1 MPRFLFMGSSVDG
14 NEHGLHVL
22 HLQFIFIWQTA
33 LELSE
38 LGVKRGLGCK
48 VQREQGRKGKWC
60 LMLFQG
66 LRVIGH
72 CVRIDYQCYWKR
84 GRWVS
89 IPFLNGAAFWGEL
102 FLSYC
107 LWSCAWDGIYG
118 LHGRIG
124 FAGMGLILEAFLPGS
139 ESCVKIE
146 DYSRKACL
154 VLEKRRGFRCLF
166 LKWFEVLSAC

>member
-1 MPRFLFMGSSVDG
+1 MPRFLFIGSSVDG

-22 HLQFIFIWQTA
+22 HLQFIFIRQTA

-89 IPFLNGAAFWGEL
+89 IPFLMMLPFEESCFCPIACGLVYGMVYMDFMKGLVSLAWVRYLKRFFRGANRVWRLRTIHGKPVW
-102 FLSYC
+102 FLKSE
-107 LWSCAWDGIYG
+107 
-118 LHGRIG
+118 
-124 FAGMGLILEAFLPGS
+124 EAFAV
-139 ESCVKIE
+139 C
-146 DYSRKACL
+146 
-154 VLEKRRGFRCLF
+154 F
-166 LKWFEVLSAC
+166 